1 MVASN
6 GGAPH
11 RLTGGSGGAR
21 GRRSRRPAPGP
32 GGARGRRSRRLAPA
46 LSLIGACLALAAC
59 GSSSS
64 SSPSSSASTAPAS
77 SASATGSASAST
89 SAASTGAAH
98 AGGSLTVLE
107 SAGYSGSWPTGLDPS
122 SNVNGAATQ
131 DQMNA
136 IFGDLWELGAGG
148 KLIPD
153 LATGYKFSGGG
164 KTVTITLRSGVKFS
178 DGTPFNAAAVVY
190 NWNRDL
196 KSPCTCKPTNFVIKS
211 LSAPSPT
218 TVKLTLA
225 ASDGAFIDQLQDSN
239 FSWIASPTA
248 VKKLGATYKLKPVGA
263 GPFTVSSDTLS
274 NTLVLAKNPS
284 YWQSGHPYLNQLTF
298 KTTASDESA
307 LEAMQAGQAQA
318 YPGMSTQKLLPSF
331 KSKFTVATVP
341 STSPYDIQFN
351 TSIPPFN
358 NIKAR
363 EAIYYA
369 TDTALIDQK
378 LFNNVN
384 PVGESFTAPAGLFY
398 EKDVP
403 GYPTYDL
410 AKAKALVKSLGGL
423 NVNFF
428 TITQPATQ
436 DFMVALQSM
445 WKQAGIN
452 ASIHFYP
459 LAGLIQQFTSKKWQ
473 IALQTAGAW
482 DPAGG
487 VGLAFRFQSMSP
499 FSGVH
504 DPKLD
509 ALIAG
514 GQASINPAQRKSFY
528 DQAAAYIAKNAYGP
542 FMFAVANWNIAA
554 HGVTGPGLTTPI
566 PPVAVNGPVLW
577 EDVSTSAS

>member
-6 GGAPH
+6 GEGPRDVGRVAACLRSAGRIAAGPRNARRIGAPLAL
-11 RLTGGSGGAR
+11 LT
-21 GRRSRRPAPGP
+21 
-32 GGARGRRSRRLAPA
+32 
-46 LSLIGACLALAAC
+46 ACLALAAC
-59 GSSSS
+59 GGSSTSSSTPAATS
-64 SSPSSSASTAPAS
+64 SAPGTSASTA
-77 SASATGSASAST
+77 SAST
-89 SAASTGAAH
+89 GAATSAAH
-98 AGGSLTVLE
+98 AGGSLTALE
-107 SAGYSGSWPTGLDPS
+107 SAGYSGAWPTGLDPS
-122 SNVNGAATQ
+122 SNTNGAADQ

-178 DGTPFNAAAVVY
+178 DGTPFNAQAVVY

-196 KSPCTCKPTNFVIKS
+196 KSPCTCKPTNFVVKS
-211 LSAPSPT
+211 LSAPNAT

-225 ASDGAFIDQLQDSN
+225 APDGAFIDQLQDSN

-248 VKKLGATYKLKPVGA
+248 IKKMGEQKFKLAPVGA
-263 GPFTVSSDTLS
+263 GPFTVKSDTLS
-274 NTLVLAKNPS
+274 NTLVLAKNPN
-284 YWQSGHPYLNQLTF
+284 YWQSGHPLLDQLTF
-298 KTTASDESA
+298 KATASDESA

-318 YPGMSTQKLLPSF
+318 YLGMSTEKLLPSY
-331 KSKFTVATVP
+331 KSKFTVTTVP

-351 TSIPPFN
+351 TAIPPFN

-363 EAIYYA
+363 QAIYYA
-369 TDTALIDQK
+369 TDAALIDQK
-378 LFNNVN
+378 LFGDVN

-403 GYPTYDL
+403 GYPTYNL

-423 NVNFF
+423 KIDFF
-428 TITQPATQ
+428 TITQPATTN
-436 DFMVALQSM
+436 FMEALQSM
-445 WKQAGIN
+445 WKQAGID

-459 LAGLIQQFTSKKWQ
+459 LSGLIQQFESKKWQ

-487 VGLAFRFQSMSP
+487 VGLAFRFQSQSP

-509 ALIAG
+509 AMIAAG
-514 GQASINPAQRKSFY
+514 AASVDPTQRKAAY

-542 FMFAVANWNIAA
+542 FLFPLANWNIAA

-577 EDVSTSAS
+577 EDVSTSSS